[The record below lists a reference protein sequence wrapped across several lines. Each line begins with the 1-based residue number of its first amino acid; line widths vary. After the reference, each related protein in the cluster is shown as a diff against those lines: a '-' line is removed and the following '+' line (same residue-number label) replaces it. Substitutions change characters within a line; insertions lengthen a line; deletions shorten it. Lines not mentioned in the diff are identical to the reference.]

1 MIRPA
6 LIRKLFFFLSLSRS
20 KVVSSF
26 VLLHV
31 VLDAGP
37 TNRLRL
43 ADGVGGVAV
52 AAGRILETLDI
63 Y

>member
-1 MIRPA
+1 
-6 LIRKLFFFLSLSRS
+6 
-20 KVVSSF
+20 VVSSY

-31 VLDAGP
+31 VLDAGL